1 MLIKKPADIKPSE
14 ITDEAVYLQRRE
26 FMQVSA
32 GLALLPFVNT
42 AVAKTGAAIQY
53 VKNKSLST
61 SEKLTA
67 YDSITSYNN
76 FYEFGTDKE
85 SPAKHAHRL
94 TTAPWSIVID
104 GEISKPGR
112 YHLED
117 ILKQQTLE
125 ERVYRL
131 RCVERWS
138 MVVPWVGFSLA
149 DLIKRVEP
157 TSKAK
162 YVQFTTLYRPTEM
175 IGQQRGVLG
184 WPYVEGLRMD
194 EAMNPLTM
202 LATGLYGKEMPKQN
216 GAPIRLVVPWKYG
229 YKSIKSIVKI
239 TFTEKEPPT
248 TWNLAGPSEY
258 GFYSNV
264 NPDVDHPRWSQ
275 RKERRIGE
283 FLRRDT
289 LRFNGY
295 EEQVA
300 HLYKGMDL
308 KKYY

>member
-1 MLIKKPADIKPSE
+1 MLIKKPSDIKPSE
-14 ITDEAVYLQRRE
+14 ITDELIYKRRRV
-26 FMQVSA
+26 FMQSTA
-32 GLALLPFVNT
+32 GLALMPFVNT
-42 AVAKTGAAIQY
+42 AVAKTEAALQHI
-53 VKNKSLST
+53 KNPAFSSR
-61 SEKLTA
+61 EKLTD
-67 YDSITSYNN
+67 YDAITSYNN
-76 FYEFGTDKE
+76 FYEFGTDKS
-85 SPAKHAHRL
+85 SPAKYADRL
-94 TTAPWSIVID
+94 SISPWSIVID
-104 GEISKPGR
+104 GEVAKPGR

-117 ILKQQTLE
+117 ILKPHTLE
-125 ERVYRL
+125 ERIYRL

-138 MVVPWVGFSLA
+138 MVVPWIGFSLA
-149 DLIKRVEP
+149 DLIKRFAP

-175 IGQQRGVLG
+175 IGQQRGVLN

-202 LATGLYGKEMPKQN
+202 LAVGLYGKPMPKQN

-229 YKSIKSIVKI
+229 FKSIKSIVKI
-239 TFTEKEPPT
+239 SFTEIEPAT
-248 TWNLAGPSEY
+248 SWNLSAPNEY

-264 NPDVDHPRWSQ
+264 NPHVDHPRWSQ

-283 FLRRDT
+283 FLRQDT
-289 LRFNGY
+289 LMYNGY

-308 KKYY
+308 KKYF

>member
-1 MLIKKPADIKPSE
+1 
-14 ITDEAVYLQRRE
+14 
-26 FMQVSA
+26 
-32 GLALLPFVNT
+32 
-42 AVAKTGAAIQY
+42 
-53 VKNKSLST
+53 
-61 SEKLTA
+61 
-67 YDSITSYNN
+67 
-76 FYEFGTDKE
+76 
-85 SPAKHAHRL
+85 
-94 TTAPWSIVID
+94 VID
-104 GEISKPGR
+104 GEVNKPGR
-112 YHLED
+112 YQLED
-117 ILKQQTLE
+117 ILKPHTLE
-125 ERVYRL
+125 ERIYRL

-138 MVVPWVGFSLA
+138 MVVPWIGFSLA
-149 DLIKRVEP
+149 DLIKRFEP

-202 LATGLYGKEMPKQN
+202 LATGLYGKDMPKQN

-229 YKSIKSIVKI
+229 YKSIKSIVRI
-239 TFTEKEPPT
+239 SFTEKEPPT
-248 TWNLAGPSEY
+248 SWNLSAPSEY

-283 FLRRDT
+283 FLRRET

-308 KKYY
+308 RKYF